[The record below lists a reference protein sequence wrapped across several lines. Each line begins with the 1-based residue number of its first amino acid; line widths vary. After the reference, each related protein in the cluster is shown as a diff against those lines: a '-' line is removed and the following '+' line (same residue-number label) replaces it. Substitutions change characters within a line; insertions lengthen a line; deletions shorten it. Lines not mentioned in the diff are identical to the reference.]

1 IHGSGDNIIPVQQ
14 ARDFVAALR
23 SVSTSMVGYAE
34 LPGAGH
40 GFDMTDG
47 VRTPVMATAVGL
59 FLEQV
64 RRQPA
69 DLAARTA
76 I

>member
-1 IHGSGDNIIPVQQ
+1 
-14 ARDFVAALR
+14 
-23 SVSTSMVGYAE
+23 
-34 LPGAGH
+34 
-40 GFDMTDG
+40 MTDG